1 MHIKKLQDLTEDE
14 RIDIWFLDE
23 CHFQQ
28 HGSRL
33 AAWFP
38 PEEKDPVLKH
48 APVRT
53 KVGIV
58 GAVRVNDGTMVAC
71 EQDKFNAQTI
81 EVFLTELYKYR
92 NENKTMIVV
101 LDNAKFHHAKALSQ
115 WLEYHSSCFRLD
127 FLPPYSPELN
137 PIERVWKLIRRLC
150 THNQYFEHL
159 DELRQS
165 VFAKLHEWDSPNQVL
180 VKLCAIY

>member
-1 MHIKKLQDLTEDE
+1 M
-14 RIDIWFLDE
+14 WFMDE

-48 APVRT
+48 APVRN

-81 EVFLTELYKYR
+81 EVFLPTSITSDDLAT
-92 NENKTMIVV
+92 KTG
-101 LDNAKFHHAKALSQ
+101 FWGH
-115 WLEYHSSCFRLD
+115 
-127 FLPPYSPELN
+127 
-137 PIERVWKLIRRLC
+137 
-150 THNQYFEHL
+150 
-159 DELRQS
+159 
-165 VFAKLHEWDSPNQVL
+165 
-180 VKLCAIY
+180 

>member
-1 MHIKKLQDLTEDE
+1 M
-14 RIDIWFLDE
+14 DE

-48 APVRT
+48 APVRN

-81 EVFLTELYKYR
+81 EVFLTELVKRHDKTSLWLLFWIMPDSTMPKPFRDGWNNIHRIFVWISCHRIVR
-92 NENKTMIVV
+92 N
-101 LDNAKFHHAKALSQ
+101 
-115 WLEYHSSCFRLD
+115 
-127 FLPPYSPELN
+127 
-137 PIERVWKLIRRLC
+137 LIPL
-150 THNQYFEHL
+150 
-159 DELRQS
+159 S
-165 VFAKLHEWDSPNQVL
+165 VFGR
-180 VKLCAIY
+180 